1 MQKILFVCTGNI
13 CRSAMAEQIANY
25 LSGQRG
31 LDLEFD
37 SAGVSDEEHG
47 NPMDSRA
54 VRVMKQHGY
63 PVSPHQAKQVSRRM
77 LDEADLAIG
86 FTNAHVSRMKR
97 IAPDA
102 NIRLMTDFDPEA
114 VPGADIS
121 DPWYGGPEE
130 FEIAICEIESALKG
144 MLEEIV

>member
-1 MQKILFVCTGNI
+1 
-13 CRSAMAEQIANY
+13 MAEQIANY

-63 PVSPHQAKQVSRRM
+63 PVGPHQAKQVSRRM
-77 LDEADLAIG
+77 LD
-86 FTNAHVSRMKR
+86 
-97 IAPDA
+97 
-102 NIRLMTDFDPEA
+102 
-114 VPGADIS
+114 
-121 DPWYGGPEE
+121 
-130 FEIAICEIESALKG
+130 
-144 MLEEIV
+144 